1 MMETITIYIVDDYLL
16 TRIAHKRYFSKE
28 KKFKVLGDFSSA
40 KECIFAMNQKEAD
53 IILLDIEMPEMN
65 GIEALKIL
73 KEKFPS
79 TKIIMYTSFKNKQR
93 VVASLSYGAHGYIL
107 KNNPNLKLKNVV
119 EMVAKGEVWL
129 DCEIAKF
136 VLSSIPKPNSN
147 DLDNLYS
154 NKDLGNNLTSR
165 ELEVLK
171 LLIEG
176 KTNSQIA
183 KEIIISTNTAK
194 AHVGNILTKL
204 SVKDR
209 VQAAVKAV
217 RANII

>member
-1 MMETITIYIVDDYLL
+1 MKAITVYVVDDYLL
-16 TRIAHKRYFSKE
+16 TRIAHKRYFASDE
-28 KKFKVLGDFSSA
+28 DFVILGDFSNA
-40 KECIFAMNQKEAD
+40 KDCIEAMKTQEAD
-53 IILLDIEMPEMN
+53 IILLDIELPDMN

-79 TKIIMYTSFKNKQR
+79 TKIVMFTSFKNKQR
-93 VVASLSYGAHGYIL
+93 VIASLAYGAHGYIL
-107 KNNPNLKLKNVV
+107 KNNQNTNLKNILK
-119 EMVAKGEVWL
+119 MVAKGEIWL
-129 DCEIAKF
+129 DCEIAKY
-136 VLSSIPKPNSN
+136 VLSSMPKPNSL
-147 DLDNLYS
+147 DLNNLYE
-154 NKDLGNNLTSR
+154 NKDLKNSLTLR

-194 AHVGNILTKL
+194 AHVGNILAKL

-217 RANII
+217 RANIF